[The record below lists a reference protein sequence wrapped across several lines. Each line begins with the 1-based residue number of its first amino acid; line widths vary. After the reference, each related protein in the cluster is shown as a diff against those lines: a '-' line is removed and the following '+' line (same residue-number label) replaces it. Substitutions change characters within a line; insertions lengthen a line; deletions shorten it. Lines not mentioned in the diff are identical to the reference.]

1 MELTHLYAVLQAT
14 PVRIVAVSSEVHRY
28 AGFDV
33 NDLHF
38 RRRPYSKSAAYHQS
52 KLCNVLF
59 IKELAIRYDVLQ
71 L

>member
-1 MELTHLYAVLQAT
+1 
-14 PVRIVAVSSEVHRY
+14 VRIVAVSSEVHRY